1 MASLGDGKK
10 VELSSAPNSPRS
22 CIEQNQVVPS
32 TVTTILVRESEGTN
46 VVTTTMATT
55 RGATSVHAGPSSMWK
70 RSSGRSSAEC
80 SRPPH
85 LHMSTSR
92 PAAIRIEMV
101 EPVGPSAYSLSLQ
114 AQRSPL
120 EQWKLLKN
128 KLIRKKSTEEDPV
141 LDPAERFR
149 QTVRAA
155 AQEEGIICRTNE
167 LKRLLQKGEVRN
179 SGSSA
184 VEHSSQPSSSSNRG
198 ESHSPSLEVTE
209 VTNPSS
215 PSSTRKENS
224 SESSRKNSFKSLSP
238 SSSSPSVPN
247 HEVDSTTTVKWDE
260 VSNTLDSVKS
270 EIVLPKISLLSFPL
284 PRVMIMLRKIN
295 HHFIFPSLPHPSF
308 SIGKHFGC
316 LCSRRRYRSLF
327 KGSFGTQFNT
337 QPC

>member
-1 MASLGDGKK
+1 MASEGGDGGDCRKK
-10 VELSSAPNSPRS
+10 VQLSSAPNSPRS
-22 CIEQNQVVPS
+22 CIEKNQVVPS
-32 TVTTILVRESEGTN
+32 TVTTILVRESEGAN

-55 RGATSVHAGPSSMWK
+55 RGATSVSAGPSSMWK
-70 RSSGRSSAEC
+70 RSSARSSAEC
-80 SRPPH
+80 SRSPH

-92 PAAIRIEMV
+92 PAAIRIEMI

-179 SGSSA
+179 NSSCSSA
-184 VEHSSQPSSSSNRG
+184 AEHSIQPSSSSNRS
-198 ESHSPSLEVTE
+198 ESQSPSLEVTE

-247 HEVDSTTTVKWDE
+247 HEVDNTTTVKWDE
-260 VSNTLDSVKS
+260 VSNTLDPVKS
-270 EIVLPKISLLSFPL
+270 KIFLPKISLFSFSL
-284 PRVMIMLRKIN
+284 PRW
-295 HHFIFPSLPHPSF
+295 
-308 SIGKHFGC
+308 
-316 LCSRRRYRSLF
+316 
-327 KGSFGTQFNT
+327 
-337 QPC
+337 

>member
-1 MASLGDGKK
+1 MASEGGDGGDCRKK
-10 VELSSAPNSPRS
+10 VESSPNPPRS
-22 CIEQNQVVPS
+22 CVEESQVVPS
-32 TVTTILVRESEGTN
+32 AVTTILVRESEGAN

-55 RGATSVHAGPSSMWK
+55 RGASAGPSSMWK
-70 RSSGRSSAEC
+70 RSSARSSAEC

-141 LDPAERFR
+141 SDPAERFR

-155 AQEEGIICRTNE
+155 AQEEGIVCRTNE

-179 SGSSA
+179 SSSSA
-184 VEHSSQPSSSSNRG
+184 VEHSIQPSSSSNRS
-198 ESHSPSLEVTE
+198 ESQSPSIEVTE

-215 PSSTRKENS
+215 PSSTRKGNS

-238 SSSSPSVPN
+238 SSSPSVPN
-247 HEVDSTTTVKWDE
+247 HEVDNTTTVKWDE

-270 EIVLPKISLLSFPL
+270 KIVLPKISLF
-284 PRVMIMLRKIN
+284 
-295 HHFIFPSLPHPSF
+295 SF
-308 SIGKHFGC
+308 SSSC
-316 LCSRRRYRSLF
+316 DDNVSE
-327 KGSFGTQFNT
+327 N
-337 QPC
+337 